1 MGSIRSKVPPFADR
15 DREILLSYNLE
26 DSHFGGMWSKFRET
40 DNDCNGFWTV
50 AECYRLIKEPRISMR
65 APIIENIFF
74 YADGKGDGQ
83 LNFQD
88 FCVGIGSF
96 CALSKEEVLQLLFM
110 IVDEDRNGK
119 IEKEE
124 LLNFFSFVPAEAG
137 ADRTP
142 MFPVNNKNALDKF
155 RGGKWKYLEFDGLA
169 QLCERF
175 PYIAY
180 PVYHVQD
187 CFRSALLGQKFW
199 RVLDKDRMRINPV
212 DRTIY
217 TTKPD
222 GTLLRIEKPGRCTMK
237 EILEYSRRKT
247 AVQGGKRVGVPPR
260 EGGLVAGEITKI
272 RDEQISR
279 MPLMNMIRNC
289 RCMYHVPLKPPE
301 DIRVGRR
308 DQHADLEM
316 EGFTLDRPKT
326 GDGESKEFL
335 MPAPWDTGENQ
346 FDKESSGEYTDASS
360 DSSDEKPALPPPAP
374 PSAEKAA
381 LKDASGLPALQ
392 GASGLPALEGLR

>member
-1 MGSIRSKVPPFADR
+1 MGGLKSKVPPFADR

-26 DSHFGGMWSKFRET
+26 DNHFGRLWSKFTET
-40 DNDCNGFWTV
+40 DIDCNGFWTV

-65 APIIENIFF
+65 APIIENVFF
-74 YADGKGDGQ
+74 YADGRGDGQ

-88 FCVGIGSF
+88 FCVGICSF

-110 IVDEDRNGK
+110 IVDNDRNGK

-124 LLNFFSFVPAEAG
+124 LLDFFSFVPAEAG
-137 ADRTP
+137 SDRTP

-175 PYIAY
+175 PYISY

-199 RVLDKDRMRINPV
+199 RVLDKDRMKINPV

-217 TTKPD
+217 TTRPD
-222 GTLLRIEKPGRCTMK
+222 GTLMRIEKPGRCTMK

-301 DIRVGRR
+301 DIRAKKRE
-308 DQHADLEM
+308 HADLEM
-316 EGFTLDRPKT
+316 EGFTLDREP
-326 GDGESKEFL
+326 GDTSFQGG
-335 MPAPWDTGENQ
+335 PAPWDTGDPKES
-346 FDKESSGEYTDASS
+346 ESSGEYTDAT
-360 DSSDEKPALPPPAP
+360 DSEDEKPALPAPA
-374 PSAEKAA
+374 SHSGEKPA
-381 LKDASGLPALQ
+381 LKDASGLPALKDS
-392 GASGLPALEGLR
+392 SGLKPLANM